1 MITHLIAAILQ
12 PHTSSP
18 SVLVIARAMANL
30 MATNLSG
37 NDIDPVLSA
46 HLDSLAISPQ
56 VKQAMFPAL
65 LGIAKFT
72 EAHAQRCVHHILRH
86 CPFCLMFSH
95 CFVSAPVPFSRR
107 W

>member
-1 MITHLIAAILQ
+1 MHLIAAILQ

-18 SVLVIARAMANL
+18 SVLIIARAVANL
-30 MATNLSG
+30 MAANLSG
-37 NDIDPVLSA
+37 GDLDPVLSA

-56 VKQAMFPAL
+56 VKQAIFPVL

-72 EAHAQRCVHHILRH
+72 ETHVQKCVQHICH
-86 CPFCLMFSH
+86 YPFCLMFSH
-95 CFVSAPVPFSRR
+95 CFVSAPAPFSHR